1 MRFGLRVKQLFR
13 EPLLHFLLIGIVL
26 FVVFGKLAGPDR
38 AGKRIVV
45 SQAMVNAMAQEF
57 QARWLRPASDQEL
70 SGLIDSYVQDE
81 ILYRHGISLGLDRD
95 DPVIKRRVRQKLEL
109 MSEEQN
115 AQAAPSDADLA
126 AYLQKNP
133 TQFLRPATVSFEQ
146 IFFDGPSDNPDLERA
161 VASAR
166 TALTHGTDPKKL
178 GRASMLPARVENA
191 SQDDVARDFG
201 AAFAATL
208 MRLPTAKWS
217 GPVSSA
223 FGTHLVRV
231 TARVP
236 AVLPPL
242 NEVRPQVAREWENAR
257 RTSSRDDNYQK
268 LRRDYDVVIEAKH
281 PAPGTAVR

>member
-1 MRFGLRVKQLFR
+1 MRHGVRIRQLFR
-13 EPLLHFLLIGIVL
+13 EPLLHFLLLGVVL
-26 FVVFGKLAGPDR
+26 FAVFGKLSGPDT

-45 SQAMVNAMAQEF
+45 SQAMVEQMAQEF
-57 QARWLRPASDQEL
+57 QARWMRPPSEEEL

-81 ILYRHGISLGLDRD
+81 ILYRHGLSLGLDRD

-115 AQAAPSDADLA
+115 AQAVPTDADLA
-126 AYLQKNP
+126 AYMQKNP

-146 IFFDGPSDNPDLERA
+146 IFLEAPGDPAAVERA
-161 VASAR
+161 VAAAR
-166 TALTHGTDPKKL
+166 AALARGTDPQKL
-178 GRASMLPARVENA
+178 GRASMLPARLDNA

-208 MRLPTAKWS
+208 TTLPLNEWT
-217 GPVSSA
+217 GPVTSG

-231 TARVP
+231 TARAP

-242 NEVRPQVAREWENAR
+242 SEVRALVMREWENAR
-257 RTSSRDDNYQK
+257 RTASRDDNYQK
-268 LRRDYDVVIEAKH
+268 LRRDYHVVIEATR
-281 PAPGTAVR
+281 PAAVRAR